1 MMSLLL
7 RLTLFLVGKL
17 AVYYLIMQVRCWI
30 TFFNLLITILYVPV
44 LNQLLSP
51 CGAYGT
57 SSGKGSSGKYGGK
70 PYYNP
75 MQPQAYT
82 GTSAGI
88 PGQTATRR
96 GLGISAWGIV
106 VVILALILGGMG
118 FYYFSICYPILCK
131 KERNYDM
138 IQLHSVAV

>member
-7 RLTLFLVGKL
+7 RLTLFLV
-17 AVYYLIMQVRCWI
+17 
-30 TFFNLLITILYVPV
+30 V

-51 CGAYGT
+51 CEAYG
-57 SSGKGSSGKYGGK
+57 SSGGKGSSGKYGGK

-75 MQPQAYT
+75 MRRLLM

-88 PGQTATRR
+88 PGHTATRR

-106 VVILALILGGMG
+106 IVILALILGGMG
-118 FYYFSICYPILCK
+118 FYYFSMCYPILCK

-138 IQLHSVAV
+138 IQLQSVAV